1 MILVALAAA
10 AAAAA
15 LTSAPD
21 PTAVLRAKDQALLD
35 SIAGGGRRLWDVT
48 LAPGAIYVD
57 ENGRI
62 LDRATL
68 LKEMEPLGPGASGT
82 IAITDYQAS
91 FVGDLPLVVH
101 TDEEHEAYHGQD
113 LLAHYRMTETW
124 RQDGADWRLLMV
136 HAYAML
142 RPPLAVTLPAAVLDS
157 YVGRYR
163 AGADLIYVI
172 ARDGDHLVGGREGK
186 PGQPLIAE
194 IADVLFDPGRLRDR
208 KLFQRDA
215 QGRIAGFV
223 DRREGGDLTW
233 RRLGDGG

>member
-1 MILVALAAA
+1 MILAAL
-10 AAAAA
+10 AAAA

-35 SIAGGGRRLWDVT
+35 SIAGGGRKLWDAT

-57 ENGRI
+57 ENGRV

-82 IAITDYQAS
+82 IAITDYQAT
-91 FVGDLPLVVH
+91 FIGDLALVVH

-124 RQDGADWRLLMV
+124 RRDGAEWRLLMV

-142 RPPLAVTLPAAVLDS
+142 RPPLAVTLPAALLDS

-163 AGADLIYVI
+163 AGPDLIYVI
-172 ARDGDHLVGGREGK
+172 ARDGDHLTGGREGK
-186 PGQPLIAE
+186 PSQPLSAE
-194 IADVLFDPGRLRDR
+194 IADVLFDPTHLRDR

-215 QGRIAGFV
+215 QGHIVGFV
-223 DRREGGDLTW
+223 DRREGGDITW
-233 RRLGDGG
+233 RRQSGG

>member
-1 MILVALAAA
+1 MIIAALAAA
-10 AAAAA
+10 ALANAPNPTAA
-15 LTSAPD
+15 L
-21 PTAVLRAKDQALLD
+21 RARDQALLD
-35 SIAGGGRRLWDVT
+35 SIAGGGRKLWDAT
-48 LAPGAIYVD
+48 LAPEAIYVD

-82 IAITDYQAS
+82 IAITDYQAT
-91 FVGDLPLVVH
+91 FIGGLALVVH

-124 RQDGADWRLLMV
+124 RRQGGEWRLAMV

-142 RPPLAVTLPAAVLDS
+142 RPPAAVALPAAVLDA
-157 YVGRYR
+157 YAGRYR
-163 AGADLIYVI
+163 AGPGLTYVI

-186 PGQPLIAE
+186 PGKPLSAE
-194 IADVLFDPGRLRDR
+194 IADVLFDPTQLRDR

-215 QGRIAGFV
+215 QGHILGFV